1 MDEEIK
7 HLRQLS
13 EVGAN
18 GAMLASLE
26 IVIEA
31 KAGNCPSGILVR
43 YLRKELAREP
53 EGANRDAILEGF
65 CDQLQRFIEAW
76 GSDAPTIPTEL
87 R

>member
-1 MDEEIK
+1 MNENLK

-18 GAMLASLE
+18 DAMLASLE
-26 IVIEA
+26 IVTDA
-31 KAGNCPSGILVR
+31 KAGNCPSGILMR
-43 YLRKELAREP
+43 YLRKELEREP
-53 EGANRDAILEGF
+53 EGPSRDAILEGF

-76 GSDAPTIPTEL
+76 GSDSPTIPTEL